1 MRRLPRSTRAADRS
15 AVTGRR
21 QKAQQFLYHAGR
33 HSEARRQVNATLE
46 PAPGFW
52 IARLQAGM
60 SQLQD
65 GRRDEALAS
74 FEAACQS
81 GAPWT
86 PLALIG
92 YTRAVSGQAAAARLV
107 LGELTAARRSS
118 YVPPYRT
125 ATVHAGLGD
134 AAIALQWLERGVDER
149 DVRMLFLRVDPTW
162 SALQR
167 EPEFITPLRR
177 MNLAPSGEAPGP

>member
-1 MRRLPRSTRAADRS
+1 VPRFSARLGYSHLLAN
-15 AVTGRR
+15 TGR
-21 QKAQQFLYHAGR
+21 F
-33 HSEARRQVNATLE
+33 
-46 PAPGFW
+46 
-52 IARLQAGM
+52 
-60 SQLQD
+60 
-65 GRRDEALAS
+65 DEALAS

-92 YTRAVSGQAAAARLV
+92 YPRAVSGQAAAARLV

-149 DVRMLFLRVDPTW
+149 DVRMVFLQVDPTW

-167 EPEFITPLRR
+167 EPEFITLPRR